1 MLSLAHAGVR
11 RGTGPQR
18 PTKAAPSPQ
27 QPMSTSLVDSATSC
41 LRAPTP
47 LPGCTRHP
55 CRTVL
60 PKSGGNWYPY
70 AGLATL
76 QTAPQWP
83 NCSSTFTASAPSL
96 SSRLPRQWGHQAR
109 PALLCLLST
118 TLHAKGKGCP
128 APPISYGEQT
138 LEATTF
144 NFAAVLPHMASNPLF
159 ASSSTPPKV
168 SPAEYKASSAA
179 PSQGTSLTAAAP
191 NASRAFAWAQRASA
205 SAAQAPSAFISVPQL
220 LLGVDQWLPEES
232 ISCVDQRQDST
243 PSSHHAAARSHNA
256 DSGGAATQLPRTA
269 GGNSGAPHSIGSNQ
283 AAAGPLGNGITGSA
297 HSSQLSQRLRRI

>member
-128 APPISYGEQT
+128 APLSAMESKPWRLPLST
-138 LEATTF
+138 LLQCCLTWLLIRCLRP
-144 NFAAVLPHMASNPLF
+144 AALH
-159 ASSSTPPKV
+159 PKC
-168 SPAEYKASSAA
+168 
-179 PSQGTSLTAAAP
+179 
-191 NASRAFAWAQRASA
+191 
-205 SAAQAPSAFISVPQL
+205 L
-220 LLGVDQWLPEES
+220 LLS
-232 ISCVDQRQDST
+232 AR
-243 PSSHHAAARSHNA
+243 HHL
-256 DSGGAATQLPRTA
+256 Q
-269 GGNSGAPHSIGSNQ
+269 PHHKVH
-283 AAAGPLGNGITGSA
+283 P
-297 HSSQLSQRLRRI
+297 